1 VTEKGTPWLA
11 WFALDFVENVYV
23 DLAVESIVEGIMEG
37 VP

>member
-1 VTEKGTPWLA
+1 MTGKSAPWLA
-11 WFALDFVENVYV
+11 WFVLDFVENVYI